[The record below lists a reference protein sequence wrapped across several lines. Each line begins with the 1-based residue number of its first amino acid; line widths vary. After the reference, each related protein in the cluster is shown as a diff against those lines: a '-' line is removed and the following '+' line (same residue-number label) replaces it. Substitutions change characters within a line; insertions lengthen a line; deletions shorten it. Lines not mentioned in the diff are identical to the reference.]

1 MNVFNLFLV
10 WIFGFFVL
18 LSFDLFTEAFI
29 FEWLE
34 WNGTNKNDWFFALW
48 WGLVVVWAL
57 YGSLKI
63 FLKWKDSHVLTNMQ
77 NEVYKVLTLK
87 EWDQAQVSGL
97 IITKLDKKDGFVHLS
112 FLYQLNVTLSLYF
125 AEEEEVALLQLDQS
139 KVRDCLK
146 YETPIPP
153 GKRLGAFPH
162 YYGELDASATSSVW
176 QLKRNAFEVPIE
188 ILLQAEENTN

>member
-77 NEVYKVLTLK
+77 NEVYKVLYEGNTVYDAFK
-87 EWDQAQVSGL
+87 GL
-97 IITKLDKKDGFVHLS
+97 ITR
-112 FLYQLNVTLSLYF
+112 
-125 AEEEEVALLQLDQS
+125 EVGS
-139 KVRDCLK
+139 EK
-146 YETPIPP
+146 EP
-153 GKRLGAFPH
+153 G
-162 YYGELDASATSSVW
+162 
-176 QLKRNAFEVPIE
+176 
-188 ILLQAEENTN
+188 